1 MKNSSTNV
9 SQQAV
14 LIIAPVM
21 DYLTEKLEQSFT
33 VYKLFDVADQGVFLA
48 EQGKN
53 IKGIV
58 TRGDIGVTN
67 EVLALLP
74 EVEIIS
80 IFGVGTDAVDL
91 DYTRERKIIVTTTPG
106 VLTDD
111 VADTAL
117 GLIIATSRRLCQ
129 ADKFLRAGQWPHSS
143 LPLASKVTGKR
154 LGVFGMGRIGQAIAR
169 RATGFDM
176 QIAYTDTAHIDSLPY
191 QYVPDLISL
200 AQQSDILVVAI
211 SGGKDSAGLV
221 DKTIFAAMPNH
232 AILIN
237 IARGSMIN
245 QDELIQAL
253 QQQEIGGAGL
263 DVFADEPNV
272 PQALI
277 EMDNVVLLPH
287 IASATK
293 ETRIQMSDIVFS
305 NILAHFSGN
314 KTPTAIHY

>member
-1 MKNSSTNV
+1 MKNSK
-9 SQQAV
+9 QAV

-21 DYLTEKLEQSFT
+21 DYLTQKLEQNFT
-33 VYKLFDVADQGVFLA
+33 VHKLFQMTDPTEFLA

-74 EVEIIS
+74 EVQIIS

-91 DYTRERKIIVTTTPG
+91 DMTRERNIIVTTTPG

-143 LPLASKVTGKR
+143 LPLSSKVTGKR
-154 LGVFGMGRIGQAIAR
+154 LGIFGMGRIGQAIAR
-169 RATGFDM
+169 RAVGFDM
-176 QIAYTDTAHIDSLPY
+176 QIAYTDTVHIESLPY
-191 QYVPDLISL
+191 QYVPDLMSL

-221 DKTIFAAMPNH
+221 NKTTFAVMPNH
-232 AILIN
+232 ALLIN
-237 IARGSMIN
+237 IARGSMVN
-245 QDELIQAL
+245 QDDLIHAL

-287 IASATK
+287 IASATT

-305 NILAHFSGN
+305 NILAHFSGE
-314 KTPTAIHY
+314 KAPTAIVYK

>member
-1 MKNSSTNV
+1 MKNSSTTV

-21 DYLTEKLEQSFT
+21 DYLAEKLEQNFT
-33 VYKLFDVADQGVFLA
+33 VYKLFDVADQTEFLA

-67 EVLALLP
+67 EVLAFLP

-169 RATGFDM
+169 RAAGFEM

-191 QYVPDLISL
+191 QYVPDLVSL
-200 AQQSDILVVAI
+200 AKQSDILVVAI

-221 DKTIFAAMPNH
+221 DKTIFAAMPND

-245 QDELIQAL
+245 QDELILAL

-314 KTPTAIHY
+314 KAPTAIRY

>member
-1 MKNSSTNV
+1 MKNSK
-9 SQQAV
+9 QAV

-21 DYLTEKLEQSFT
+21 DYLTEKLEQNFT
-33 VYKLFDVADQGVFLA
+33 VHKLFQVTDPAEFLA

-74 EVEIIS
+74 EVQIIS

-91 DYTRERKIIVTTTPG
+91 DMTRERNIIVTTTPG

-143 LPLASKVTGKR
+143 LPLSAKVTGKR
-154 LGVFGMGRIGQAIAR
+154 LGIFGMGRIGQAIAR
-169 RATGFDM
+169 RAAGFDM
-176 QIAYTDTAHIDSLPY
+176 PIAYTDTVHIKSLPY
-191 QYVPDLISL
+191 QYVPDLITL
-200 AQQSDILVVAI
+200 AEQSDILVVAI

-221 DKTIFAAMPNH
+221 NKTTFAAMPNH
-232 AILIN
+232 ALLIN
-237 IARGSMIN
+237 IARGSMVN
-245 QDELIQAL
+245 QDDLILAL

-277 EMDNVVLLPH
+277 DMDNVVLLPH
-287 IASATK
+287 IASATT

-305 NILAHFSGN
+305 NILAHFSGE
-314 KTPTAIHY
+314 KAPTAITYK